1 MGLLLLAGVAG
12 MVFLLPASPVHAAG
26 ATVTLSTIS
35 SGVLTAVTTGQTVG
49 TTLVISGSGFLA
61 NNPIAITS
69 TVGTTTIN
77 WYTGTGS
84 GTPCTATG
92 FTSFAQGGKGTANS
106 LVSGGCLTTQANG
119 NFQTSVA
126 IPAMPGG
133 AESVVVTDGTNSVTT
148 PFTVAAKVSLSVT
161 TGDLNFGFPEQ
172 AVPQTLTFTGFG
184 ASETVTEAS
193 PAFTSTTTCST
204 STVGSCSVTWSPVV
218 ADVNSGSKTLTGT
231 GGTSGLVAST
241 TFTVNPWAAF
251 YNSAN
256 GQTQFSFLGQAPTS
270 LVIEAHGLPAGT
282 IASNSVTIGG
292 AATSNSAV
300 TVGASGTVYGMV
312 VAPQG
317 NVNFGPASVVIDGT
331 TFSYALGNIVNPT
344 TAAVAPCGTVGV
356 CVGVIPL
363 AGTFAAPWGGAL
375 ISSIKGAAGTGTA
388 VLQTDKTTYMPG
400 TVSTA
405 STTSP
410 VPQQNAVAFLGYG
423 FLPTTATAITTGN
436 AALAGG
442 LTPNADA
449 NGAVFSV
456 STLGDT
462 PWSTNTNPTVA
473 ASYAPVVSQAGGPA
487 NFLGPSFTITPWI
500 DTTKNGISS
509 TTVDYQTNTETV
521 KVHGFG
527 ATDTVTV
534 TIGGTAMVSGG
545 TVAATNG
552 AGTTAAGQVPD
563 LASGKQNVLA
573 TGSVSG
579 QTATATGAVTYDP
592 RVDST
597 VSSGALS
604 INNGGAGQTSIL
616 RTGNGYGV
624 HGLAANTQYT
634 VMWNPISG
642 GISLG
647 TFTSTATGGI
657 PVPGLQFTVPSDSS
671 GIHLLDIQTSGNSA
685 IYGSTKV
692 GDYSPPEAPFNSSQL
707 TTQYGDLIFNNI
719 GLLSATPSV
728 ANIGSPELL
737 SGSGLSAGTTY
748 EVALSQTAGS
758 VSVSAPALGSF
769 VATSAGAVPSSTS
782 ITLTDTAST
791 TETGTIEYF
800 SVQTASHFGATTTSD
815 AYAKFVLAA
824 SAQDNATSEPA
835 GHAVTLT
842 AHALNA
848 GGVYS
853 IIFNYQQSLLN
864 PTVYTGTPV
873 GIIAPSAVGA
883 GSTSWNIPAAA
894 QTGSYTVQLVV
905 STQGT
910 GGLAVGSA
918 VLDQPLTIA
927 VGGVTGSCTNE
938 GTGCMTAPSAPTETQ
953 VGANKAIQV
962 SYTNNSNGPQ
972 TAIVYAVVHN
982 AAGQTVAY
990 TTATI
995 SPAAGGSQ
1003 LAQLILFGLAPG
1015 TYSATVFA
1023 TSTGG
1028 VALSTTSTV
1037 TVTI

>member
-1 MGLLLLAGVAG
+1 
-12 MVFLLPASPVHAAG
+12 MVFLLPVSPVHAASP
-26 ATVTLSTIS
+26 TVTLSTIS
-35 SGVLTAVTTGQTVG
+35 SGVLTTVTTGQTVG
-49 TTLVISGSGFLA
+49 TTIVVSGSNFLA
-61 NNPIAITS
+61 ANPIAITS

-77 WYTGTGS
+77 WYGAS
-84 GTPCTATG
+84 AATCASPFG
-92 FTSFAQGGKGTANS
+92 SFANGGKGSANS
-106 LVSGGCLTTQANG
+106 LVVGGCLTTQANG
-119 NFQTSVA
+119 NFQASVA

-148 PFTVAAKVSLSVT
+148 PITIAAKVSLTVT

-172 AVPQTLTFTGFG
+172 GVPQTLAFTGFG

-193 PAFTSTTTCST
+193 PAFTSTTTCAT
-204 STVGSCSVTWSPVV
+204 STVGSCSVTWTPTV
-218 ADVNSGSKTLTGT
+218 ADVNSGSKTVTGT

-241 TFTVNPWAAF
+241 TFTVNPWASF
-251 YNSAN
+251 YNAAN
-256 GQTQFSFLGQAPTS
+256 GLTQFSFLGQAPTS

-282 IASNSVTIGG
+282 VAANSVTIGG
-292 AATSNSAV
+292 TATSNAAQ
-300 TVGASGTVYGMV
+300 TVGASGAVYGMV
-312 VAPQG
+312 VAPTS
-317 NVNFGPASVVIDGT
+317 NVPFGQANVVLDGV
-331 TFSYALGNIVNPT
+331 TFSYATGNIVNPA
-344 TAAVAPCGTVGV
+344 TAAVAPCAGVGV
-356 CVGVIPL
+356 CTGVIPV
-363 AGTFAAPWGGAL
+363 AATFAAPWGGAL
-375 ISSIKGAAGTGTA
+375 ISSIKGSAGTGTA
-388 VLQTDKTTYMPG
+388 VLGSDATTYKPG

-405 STTSP
+405 SATSP
-410 VPQQNAVAFLGYG
+410 VPQQNTIAFMGYG
-423 FLPTTATAITTGN
+423 FLPTTATAITNGGATFTGP
-436 AALAGG
+436 
-442 LTPNADA
+442 TPTADA
-449 NGAVFSV
+449 NGAVFSTV
-456 STLGDT
+456 ALGET

-473 ASYAPVVSQAGGPA
+473 ATYSPVVSQGGGPA
-487 NFLGPSFTITPWI
+487 NFLGPSFGISPWI

-509 TTVDYQTNTETV
+509 TTVDYATTTETA
-521 KVHGFG
+521 KFHGFG
-527 ATDTVTV
+527 ATDVVTI

-545 TVAATNG
+545 TQTATNG
-552 AGTTAAGQVPD
+552 GGTTAAGQVPD
-563 LASGKQNVLA
+563 LAAGKQNVVA

-597 VSSGALS
+597 GASGALS
-604 INNGGAGQTSIL
+604 INSGGAGQTSIL

-624 HGLAANTQYT
+624 HGLAANTAYT
-634 VMWNPISG
+634 VIWNPISG
-642 GISLG
+642 GVNLG
-647 TFTSTATGGI
+647 TFTSTATGGV
-657 PVPGLQFTVPSDSS
+657 PVPGLQFTVPGDSS
-671 GIHLLDIQTSGNSA
+671 GLHLLDIQAAGSSA
-685 IYGSTKV
+685 IYGGTKV
-692 GDYSPPEAPFNSSQL
+692 GDYTPAESPFSSAD

-728 ANIGSPELL
+728 AMVGVPELL

-748 EVALSQTAGS
+748 VVALSQAAGT
-758 VSVSAPALGSF
+758 VSTTAPALGTF
-769 VATSAGAVPSSTS
+769 VASSTGAVPASTS
-782 ITLTDTAST
+782 ITLTDTAT
-791 TETGTIEYF
+791 VTETGTIEYF
-800 SVQTASHFGATTTSD
+800 SVQTASHFGNTGTSD

-842 AHALNA
+842 VHSLNPS
-848 GGVYS
+848 GVYS

-873 GIIAPSAVGA
+873 GIIAPNSVGA
-883 GSTSWNIPAAA
+883 GSASWNVPAGA
-894 QTGSYTVQLVV
+894 QTGTYTVTLVV

-910 GGLAVGSA
+910 TGGNGLAVGSA
-918 VLDQPLTIA
+918 VLDQPLSIS

-938 GTGCMTAPSAPTETQ
+938 GTGCMTAPSAPTLAQ
-953 VGANKAIQV
+953 VGSNKAIQV
-962 SYTNNSNGPQ
+962 SYTNNSNAPQ

-1023 TSTGG
+1023 TSTAG
-1028 VALSTTSTV
+1028 VALSTSSTV